1 MTSEAMEQL
10 KRDKLFRDYLESSRK
25 GGEDIYK
32 TFDRLFGSMLK
43 VTELIDPI
51 EDELNAKTDLGGSM
65 LHRVIGVPATLKLR
79 NEVTVTFN
87 QLRVIRDQL
96 KYYSQ
101 LVYEFDHEKDAKLM
115 VESSTKMTCVQ
126 AYTKLELLQNR
137 CDELSDN
144 GRIRSLVALSNY
156 IHEYKETIKSKS
168 EQGSKQ
174 IIFVEDLELHRLDDP
189 ITEIVQIEKE
199 IEDIKQMIERS
210 L

>member
-1 MTSEAMEQL
+1 MTSEAVEQL
-10 KRDKLFRDYLESSRK
+10 KREKLFRDHLEASKK
-25 GGEDIYK
+25 GGEDVYK

-79 NEVTVTFN
+79 NEVTITFN

-144 GRIRSLVALSNY
+144 GRVRSLVALSDY
-156 IHEYKETIKSKS
+156 IHDYKETIKLKS
-168 EQGSKQ
+168 ENGSES
-174 IIFVEDLELHRLDDP
+174 ILFVEDLELHRLDDP
-189 ITEIVQIEKE
+189 VTEIIELEKE
-199 IEDIKQMIERS
+199 IEDIKQMIERRH
-210 L
+210 